1 VARGQRVQ
9 IDSLLFDWVLKEEF
23 KNVQQGMIFVIAQV
37 CEGFSPV
44 LVRMKGKWMLES
56 NTTICMA
63 APNMLFFTY
72 QFNED

>member
-1 VARGQRVQ
+1 
-9 IDSLLFDWVLKEEF
+9 LFDWVLKEEF

-37 CEGFSPV
+37 CQGFSPL
-44 LVRMKGKWMLES
+44 LVWMKGKWTLES

-72 QFNED
+72 QFNEEWKAIRS